1 VTVANAVPT
10 LEWLQTRWEEMAPAI
25 RAGRLYPPSGPAAS
39 AAQTSA
45 TFRVSN
51 NASWVRSAVSKR
63 VQPEAAVASP
73 RQELRDYFD
82 SPRVNCPDN
91 TLDVFAWWRVSHA
104 MLPSHSP
111 LPMMLIPLPS
121 FIQQHT
127 LRYPTLARVARD
139 FLAIQGSAVK
149 CERAFSSSG
158 QTVTDRRSSLH
169 PKTVGALQI
178 LKSAYANNHISA
190 DEEAPG
196 RASR

>member
-25 RAGRLYPPSGPAAS
+25 RAGRLHPPSGPAAS

-91 TLDVFAWWRVSHA
+91 TLDVVAWWGVSYA
-104 MLPSHSP
+104 IALPFANDANPPAFLYSATHSP
-111 LPMMLIPLPS
+111 LPNS
-121 FIQQHT
+121 RT
-127 LRYPTLARVARD
+127 C
-139 FLAIQGSAVK
+139 GS
-149 CERAFSSSG
+149 RFSC
-158 QTVTDRRSSLH
+158 H
-169 PKTVGALQI
+169 
-178 LKSAYANNHISA
+178 
-190 DEEAPG
+190 
-196 RASR
+196 SRLSRQV